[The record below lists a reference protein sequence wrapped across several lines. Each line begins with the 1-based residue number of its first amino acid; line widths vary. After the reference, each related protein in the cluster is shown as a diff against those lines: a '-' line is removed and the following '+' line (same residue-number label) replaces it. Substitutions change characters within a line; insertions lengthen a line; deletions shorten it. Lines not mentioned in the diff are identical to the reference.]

1 MSAQSALI
9 WAYFAAVLPAWVLV
23 EVVEARPGRRAQWW
37 PPVLWCVRVLA
48 LAGVAW
54 ATWGVTIGA
63 RGFWGDVRE
72 QWTEHYPQLLRGYR
86 MTIILTVVS
95 FVLAMLL
102 GGILAL
108 LRTSD
113 FRTLRVVASAYVEW
127 FRNTPLLV
135 QLFFLFF
142 ALPKLELPVFGR
154 PGWFLLSPFTAG
166 LIGLTMYTAAYTAEA
181 LRSGLLSIDKGQTEA
196 ARSVGLTYLQTRIYV
211 VAPQALRVA
220 VPLLTSIFSA
230 LFRNSALVSAIGVK
244 ELLQSA
250 DNIQQDNFQ
259 TFELFALAGVL
270 YLSLTLPLAYA
281 SNRLE
286 RRVARTVH

>member
-1 MSAQSALI
+1 
-9 WAYFAAVLPAWVLV
+9 V
-23 EVVEARPGRRAQWW
+23 
-37 PPVLWCVRVLA
+37 A

-54 ATWGVTIGA
+54 AAWGITYGA
-63 RGFWGDVRE
+63 RDFWHDIWE
-72 QWTEHYPQLLRGYR
+72 QLREHYPELLRGYR
-86 MTIILTVVS
+86 MTIILTLLS
-95 FVLAMLL
+95 FVLAMIM
-102 GGILAL
+102 GGVLAL
-108 LRTSD
+108 LRTAD
-113 FRTLRVVASAYVEW
+113 FRALRFVSTAYVEW

-142 ALPKLELPVFGR
+142 ALPKLELPIFGR
-154 PGWFLLSPFTAG
+154 PDWFLLSPFQAA
-166 LIGLTMYTAAYTAEA
+166 LIGLTMYTAAYTTEA
-181 LRSGLLSIDKGQTEA
+181 LRSGLISIDKGQTEA
-196 ARSVGLTYLQTRIYV
+196 ARSIGLNYVQTRFYV

-230 LFRNSALVSAIGVK
+230 LFRNSALVSAIGVA
-244 ELLQSA
+244 ELLQTA

-286 RRVARTVH
+286 RRVARAR

>member
-1 MSAQSALI
+1 MSVTALLI
-9 WAYFAAVLPAWVLV
+9 WGYFLLVLPLWVAV
-23 EVVEARPGRRAQWW
+23 EVVHARPGSRPSWW
-37 PPVLWCVRVLA
+37 AWILWTARGLA
-48 LAGVAW
+48 LAGIAW
-54 ATWGVTIGA
+54 AAFGITYGA
-63 RGFWGDVRE
+63 RDFWRDVFE
-72 QWTEHYPQLLRGYR
+72 QLKDHYPALLRGYR
-86 MTIILTVVS
+86 MTIILTLLS
-95 FVLAMLL
+95 FALSMLL
-102 GGILAL
+102 GGVLAL

-113 FRTLRVVASAYVEW
+113 YRILRFGAGAYVEW

-142 ALPKLELPVFGR
+142 ALPRLELPVFGR
-154 PGWFLLSPFTAG
+154 PEWFLLTPFKAG

-181 LRSGLLSIDKGQTEA
+181 LRSGLISIDKGQTEA
-196 ARSVGLTYLQTRIYV
+196 ARSVGLNYLQTRIYV

-244 ELLQSA
+244 ELLQTA

-259 TFELFALAGVL
+259 TFELFTLAGVL
-270 YLSLTLPLAYA
+270 YLSLTLPLAFA

-286 RRVARTVH
+286 RRVARSR

>member
-1 MSAQSALI
+1 MGLQAFLVLCYFFLALP
-9 WAYFAAVLPAWVLV
+9 VWVAL
-23 EVVEARPGRRAQWW
+23 EVVEARSGKRKDWW
-37 PPVLWCVRVLA
+37 PYAIWGIRAVA

-54 ATWGVTIGA
+54 GAWEVTYGA
-63 RGFWGDVRE
+63 RSFWHDIWV
-72 QWTEHYPQLLRGYR
+72 QLKDHYPELLRGYR
-86 MTIILTVVS
+86 MTIILTLIS
-95 FVLAMLL
+95 FVLSMLMGTVLAML
-102 GGILAL
+102 
-108 LRTSD
+108 RTAD
-113 FRTLRVVASAYVEW
+113 FRALRIVGTAYVEW

-142 ALPKLELPVFGR
+142 ALPKLDLPILGR
-154 PGWFLLSPFTAG
+154 PDWFLLSPFKAA

-196 ARSVGLTYLQTRIYV
+196 ARSIGLNYIQTRVYV

-230 LFRNSALVSAIGVK
+230 LFRNSALVSAIGVT
-244 ELLQSA
+244 ELLQTA

-259 TFELFALAGVL
+259 TFELFTLAGVL

-286 RRVARTVH
+286 RRVARAR

>member
-1 MSAQSALI
+1 MGLQALFI
-9 WAYFAAVLPAWVLV
+9 WGYLLLALPLWVAL
-23 EVVEARPGRRAQWW
+23 EVVEARSGKRKEWW
-37 PPVLWCVRVLA
+37 PIAIWGVRAVA

-54 ATWGVTIGA
+54 AVWSVTYGG
-63 RGFWGDVRE
+63 RDFWHDIWE
-72 QWTEHYPQLLRGYR
+72 QLKLHYPELLRGYR
-86 MTIILTVVS
+86 MTIILTLLS
-95 FVLAMLL
+95 FIFAMII
-102 GGILAL
+102 GGVLAL
-108 LRTSD
+108 LRTAD
-113 FRTLRVVASAYVEW
+113 FRALRFIGTAYVEW

-154 PGWFLLSPFTAG
+154 PDWFLLSPFRAG

-196 ARSVGLTYLQTRIYV
+196 ARSIGLNYIQTRFYV

-230 LFRNSALVSAIGVK
+230 LFRNSALVSAIGVT
-244 ELLQSA
+244 ELLQTA

-259 TFELFALAGVL
+259 TFELFTLAGVL

-286 RRVARTVH
+286 RRVARAR

>member
-1 MSAQSALI
+1 MGLQAFLI
-9 WAYFAAVLPAWVLV
+9 LAYFFLALPVWAAL
-23 EVVEARPGRRAQWW
+23 EVVEARSGRRKTWW
-37 PPVLWCVRVLA
+37 PFAIWAARAVA

-54 ATWGVTIGA
+54 ATYGVTYGA
-63 RGFWGDVRE
+63 RGFWHDIWE
-72 QWTEHYPQLLRGYR
+72 QLREHYPELLRGYR
-86 MTIILTVVS
+86 TTIVLTVLS
-95 FVLAMLL
+95 FALSMVL
-102 GGILAL
+102 GTVLAL
-108 LRTSD
+108 LRTAD
-113 FRTLRVVASAYVEW
+113 FRILRVIAAAYVEW

-142 ALPKLELPVFGR
+142 ALPKLELPIVGR
-154 PGWFLLSPFTAG
+154 PDWFLLTPFKAG

-181 LRSGLLSIDKGQTEA
+181 LRSGLISIDKGQTEA
-196 ARSVGLTYLQTRIYV
+196 ARSIGLNYIQTRLYV

-230 LFRNSALVSAIGVK
+230 LFRNSALVSAIGVT
-244 ELLQSA
+244 ELLQTA

-259 TFELFALAGVL
+259 TFQLFTLAGVL

-286 RRVARTVH
+286 HRVARAR

>member
-1 MSAQSALI
+1 MTVLLV
-9 WAYFAAVLPAWVLV
+9 WGYFVLVLPAWVTV
-23 EVVEARPGRRAQWW
+23 EVIQTRPGRRADWW
-37 PPVLWCVRVLA
+37 PAAVWAARALA

-54 ATWGVTIGA
+54 AAWGITVGA
-63 RGFWGDVRE
+63 RSFWGDVWE
-72 QWTEHYPQLLRGYR
+72 QLKEHYPELLRGYR
-86 MTIILTVVS
+86 MTIVLTL
-95 FVLAMLL
+95 LAFTLSMVL
-102 GGILAL
+102 GGLLAL

-113 FRTLRVVASAYVEW
+113 FRALRFTSGAYIEW

-154 PGWFLLSPFTAG
+154 PDWFLLSSFKAG

-181 LRSGLLSIDKGQTEA
+181 LRSGLLAIDKGQTEA
-196 ARSVGLTYLQTRIYV
+196 ARSVGLNYLQTRVYV

-230 LFRNSALVSAIGVK
+230 LFRNSALVSAIGVR
-244 ELLQSA
+244 ELLQTA

-270 YLSLTLPLAYA
+270 YLSLTVPLAIA

-286 RRVARTVH
+286 RRVARAR

>member
-1 MSAQSALI
+1 MGLQALLI
-9 WAYFAAVLPAWVLV
+9 WGYLLLALPLWAAV
-23 EVVEARPGRRAQWW
+23 EVVEARSGKRKEWW
-37 PPVLWCVRVLA
+37 PLAIWSVRVVA
-48 LAGVAW
+48 LTGVAW
-54 ATWGVTIGA
+54 VAWVVTYGG
-63 RGFWGDVRE
+63 RDFWHDIW
-72 QWTEHYPQLLRGYR
+72 QQLKLHYPELLRGYR
-86 MTIILTVVS
+86 MTIILTLLS
-95 FVLAMLL
+95 FVLSMMI
-102 GGILAL
+102 GGVLAL
-108 LRTSD
+108 LRTAD
-113 FRTLRVVASAYVEW
+113 FRALRFIGTAYVEW

-154 PGWFLLSPFTAG
+154 PDWFLLSPFKAG

-196 ARSVGLTYLQTRIYV
+196 ARSIGLNYVQTRFYV

-230 LFRNSALVSAIGVK
+230 LFRNSALVSAIGVT
-244 ELLQSA
+244 ELLQTA
-250 DNIQQDNFQ
+250 DNIQQNNFQ
-259 TFELFALAGVL
+259 TFELFTLAGVL

-286 RRVARTVH
+286 RRVARAR

>member
-1 MSAQSALI
+1 MSAQALLI
-9 WAYFAAVLPAWVLV
+9 WGYFLLVLPLWVAA
-23 EVVEARPGRRAQWW
+23 EVRQARPGLRPGWW
-37 PPVLWCVRVLA
+37 LPVLWVIRSFA

-54 ATWGVTIGA
+54 AAYAITIGS
-63 RGFWGDVRE
+63 RSFWDAV
-72 QWTEHYPQLLRGYR
+72 WTQLKDHYPELLRGYR
-86 MTIILTVVS
+86 MTIVLTVVS
-95 FVLAMLL
+95 FALAMVL

-108 LRTSD
+108 LRTSES
-113 FRTLRVVASAYVEW
+113 RGLRVVSTAYVEW

-142 ALPKLELPVFGR
+142 ALPKLELPYFGR
-154 PGWFLLSPFTAG
+154 PDWFLLSSFTAG

-181 LRSGLLSIDKGQTEA
+181 LRSGLISIDKGQTEA
-196 ARSVGLTYLQTRIYV
+196 ARALGLNYVQTRIYV

-220 VPLLTSIFSA
+220 VPLLTSVFSA
-230 LFRNSALVSAIGVK
+230 LFRNSALVSAIGVR
-244 ELLQSA
+244 ELLQTA

-270 YLSLTLPLAYA
+270 YLSLTLPLAFA

-286 RRVARTVH
+286 RRVARSR

>member
-1 MSAQSALI
+1 LGLQALLI
-9 WAYFAAVLPAWVLV
+9 WGYLLLALPLWAAL
-23 EVVEARPGRRAQWW
+23 EVVEARSGKRKEWW
-37 PPVLWCVRVLA
+37 PLAIWAVRVVA
-48 LAGVAW
+48 LTGVAW
-54 ATWGVTIGA
+54 VAWVVTYGG
-63 RGFWGDVRE
+63 RDFWHDIW
-72 QWTEHYPQLLRGYR
+72 QQLKLHYPELLRGYR
-86 MTIILTVVS
+86 MTIILTLLS
-95 FVLAMLL
+95 FVLSMMI
-102 GGILAL
+102 GGVLAL
-108 LRTSD
+108 LRTAD
-113 FRTLRVVASAYVEW
+113 FRALRFIGTAYVEW

-154 PGWFLLSPFTAG
+154 PDWFLLSPFKAG

-196 ARSVGLTYLQTRIYV
+196 ARSIGLNYVQTRFYV

-230 LFRNSALVSAIGVK
+230 LFRNSALVSAIGVT
-244 ELLQSA
+244 ELLQTA
-250 DNIQQDNFQ
+250 DNIQQNNFQ
-259 TFELFALAGVL
+259 TFELFTLAGVL

-286 RRVARTVH
+286 RRVARAR